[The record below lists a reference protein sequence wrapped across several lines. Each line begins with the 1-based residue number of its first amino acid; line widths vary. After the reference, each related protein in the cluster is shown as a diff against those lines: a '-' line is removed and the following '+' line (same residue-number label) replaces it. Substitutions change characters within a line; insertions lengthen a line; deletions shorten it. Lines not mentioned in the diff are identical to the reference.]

1 MLQKANRTDM
11 SERMWFRSCIQ
22 QDIQYKNTLLLIVLH
37 EMGIGLQDK
46 GYNNNLDYITTL
58 LKSQL

>member
-1 MLQKANRTDM
+1 MLQKSNRTDM

-22 QDIQYKNTLLLIVLH
+22 QDIQYKNTLLLTVLH
-37 EMGIGLQDK
+37 EMGVGLQDK